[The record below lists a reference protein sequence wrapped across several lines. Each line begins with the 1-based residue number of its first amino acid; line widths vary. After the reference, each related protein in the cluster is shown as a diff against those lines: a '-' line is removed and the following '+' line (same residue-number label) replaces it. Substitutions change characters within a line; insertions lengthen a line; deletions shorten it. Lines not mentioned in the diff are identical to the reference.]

1 MQMEQQVLGI
11 DVAKETLDIA
21 LSDGVHMSHNQ
32 FPNTTK
38 GHEQLELWLRKQTNS
53 RVPVCLEATG
63 QYGDGVAEYLFTQG
77 YPVSVVNPARIK
89 HYANSKLRRNK
100 TDKAD
105 AQLIAEYCL
114 REKPVLWTPPPAS
127 FKDLQALVRH
137 LEDLQGIRQQES
149 NRLQSGVHTQFVLDS
164 LTSMCDLIDDQIK
177 QTKEAIQEHIDQ
189 HENLKRM
196 QCLLIT
202 IPGIGKLTAA
212 KLLGE
217 IRNILD
223 FQSARQLA
231 AYAGLTP
238 RNFLSGTSVHKKSR
252 LSKTGN
258 ANLRKALYMPAMVA
272 IKHNPIIQS
281 FCARLSQTGL
291 RPMEVIGAAMRKLLH
306 LVFGILKS
314 GRPFDP
320 NYLNPK
326 QLFS

>member
-1 MQMEQQVLGI
+1 MEQRVLGI
-11 DVAKETLDIA
+11 DVSKETLDIA
-21 LSDGVHMSHNQ
+21 LSDGFKMQHNKFQ
-32 FPNTTK
+32 NSQK
-38 GHEQLELWLRKQTNS
+38 GHEQLEQWLNKQTTS
-53 RVPVCLEATG
+53 GIHVCLEATG

-77 YPVSVVNPARIK
+77 FAVSVVNPARIK

-114 REKPVLWTPPPAS
+114 RENPALWTPPPAS

-137 LEDLQGIRQQES
+137 LDDLQAAKLQES
-149 NRLQSGVHTQFVLDS
+149 NRLQSGVHTGFVLDS
-164 LTSMCDLIDDQIK
+164 LVSMCDFIDEQIRQAK
-177 QTKEAIQEHIDQ
+177 KAIQDHINQ
-189 HENLKRM
+189 NAELKRM
-196 QCLLIT
+196 QALLVT

-217 IRNILD
+217 IRSIHD

-238 RNFLSGTSVHKKSR
+238 RNFISGTSVHKKSR

-258 ANLRKALYMPAMVA
+258 SNLRKALYMPALVA
-272 IKHNPIIQS
+272 IKHNPIIRS
-281 FCARLSQTGL
+281 FCARLSLSGL

-306 LVFGILKS
+306 LVFGVLKT
-314 GRPFDP
+314 GCPFDP
-320 NYLNPK
+320 NYLNLM
-326 QLFS
+326 QSLS